1 MILRILS
8 ASALTLAALTTGAE
22 AAPKVGAPAPA
33 FEATDSN
40 GKTHKLADFK
50 GKTVV
55 LEWTNHSCPYV
66 VKHYDGANMQA
77 VQADASG
84 QGVVW
89 LSVISS
95 AAGKQGNV
103 DRATANK
110 LTTDRNAKPTA
121 VLLDPEGTLGKL
133 YDARTTP
140 HMFVIDASG
149 VLRYQGAID
158 DKPST
163 APASLQGATNYVR
176 QALTDIKAGKPVAV
190 SETEPYGCS
199 VKY

>member
-1 MILRILS
+1 MMLRILS
-8 ASALTLAALTTGAE
+8 ASVLTLAAFATAAE
-22 AAPKVGAPAPA
+22 ASPKVGAPAPA

-40 GKTHKLADFK
+40 GKTHKLSDFK

-77 VQADASG
+77 VQADATG

-95 AAGKQGNV
+95 APGKQGNV
-103 DRATANK
+103 DRATANT
-110 LTTDRNAKPTA
+110 LTKDRNAKPTA

-140 HMFVIDASG
+140 HMFVIDGAG